1 MAATFNESQKIDYL
15 WKKVGYGVT
24 KTAEETTKQAFNESI
39 PSPLLYRGDLI
50 WMESNQI
57 PSTSPAATSSIVQ
70 VYQDGVGSFSPSV
83 ECTEDLTSPDNQ
95 TWKTNLTN
103 WVPTQFGSS
112 YLVQVYV
119 ANTGVTN
126 PQTSGTKLFQAGSGT
141 DDTWFF
147 DYQSGVLNFN
157 GTNIPAQITGGVTGK
172 SIYIVGYRYV
182 GLIGVTN
189 QPSGNI
195 SGNTNIGNLNFTNT
209 TISTITTN
217 SNIYLTPN
225 GTGNLHVTTSLTAS
239 GNIVANTGAF
249 YIGDGGFLGNLNTSG
264 VSNGNSN
271 VSIPS
276 SNGNVNISAVGNTT
290 LVVAGN
296 GVNVFGYLTVTGT
309 LIAGNINSNVSSNTV
324 TANSANISGNLYV
337 ADTATIGNVRT
348 DHILYANGQPW
359 DLQEAAGANTQ
370 IQYND
375 GNTNFG
381 ASANF
386 TFDQTTNL
394 LTVIGN
400 INTTNANLGNLV
412 TANYVNVSSIL
423 NGNVGNFSGNL
434 TSLNA
439 NLGNLVIAN
448 FYKGAFDNTS
458 SNQSNI
464 TTVGNLT
471 FLNVDGV
478 ANLANALNVQGV
490 ANLANTL
497 SVQGVANLANVL
509 NVNGNINANSNI
521 IANANI
527 TGANLNTLGLAN
539 IGNLEISGK
548 VTGNLIPTID
558 ADGLGNG
565 YNLGTATYRWKDLFL
580 SGNSVYLG
588 EQSITSNAS
597 GITLANTTF
606 VTDLQVSNNATINL
620 ALTGNTANFS
630 GNVIMPNATVNLELT
645 GNTANFS
652 GNIVALNTNAG
663 NLLLANVANFAVNL
677 VTNNATVN
685 LELTGNTANFS
696 GNVVALNTNAGNLL
710 LANVANI
717 SGNLITNNS
726 TINLQLQAN
735 TANFSGNVQMD
746 KWLTVADTANVGN
759 LRTDHI
765 LYANGVPWDL
775 QEAAGANTEI
785 QYNDGVGNFGASANF
800 TFNYATNLL
809 TVTGNANIASNLY
822 VADTALIGNVRT
834 DHILYANGQPWDLQ
848 EAAGSNTQIQFNDGN
863 TNFGASANFTFN
875 QATNLLDVVGNANI
889 ASNLYVADT
898 ALLGNMRTDH
908 LLYANGSPWDLQEA
922 AGLVTYI
929 QYNADNGDFGA
940 SANFTY
946 NDTTQLFTIAGN
958 ISASNASLG
967 NLASANYINVLANLS
982 VADTANV
989 GVLRTNYLLYANG
1002 QPWDLQ
1008 EAAGSNTQIQY
1019 NDGNT
1024 NFGASANFTFNP
1036 ATNLLNVI
1044 GNANVTNF
1052 NASGTINAIGNISA
1066 GNANLG
1072 NLTTSNY
1079 FHGIFDNT
1087 SSSQPNITS
1096 VGNLTNLT
1104 IGNATSNVVIVNGN
1118 ITATGNINANNMNG
1132 NFTGTFTGNVIGNI
1146 TGIGSNTQVLFN
1158 YDGDVNGSN
1167 AFVFDYAA
1175 NILILTGTGNIT
1187 GNLNVSSNVTAANG
1201 VFGNIST
1208 TGVAGD
1214 ITGANLIS
1222 TVTLTASGNI
1232 TSANANLGNT
1242 AIANNVIANT
1252 FQMGV
1257 GVNEFY
1263 HSTVYFAT
1271 TIATTP
1277 NQVLWST
1284 SIANLSAIDFTI
1296 ISTDETSNTRQTAK
1310 IAAAVLGTEVVFNEY
1325 SGLYINGGVGS
1336 FSVNYQAGSPDT
1348 VKLVVTPDSSN
1359 LTKYNMMIIQYAK

>member
-15 WKKVGYGVT
+15 WKKVGYAVT
-24 KTAEETTKQAFNESI
+24 KTAEATVKEAFNESI
-39 PSPLLYRGDLI
+39 ASPLLYRGDLI
-50 WMESNQI
+50 WMESDQI
-57 PSTSPAATSSIVQ
+57 TSSPPASTNSIIQ
-70 VYQDGVGSFSPSV
+70 VYKDGVGSFSPSV
-83 ECTEDLTSPDNQ
+83 ECTEDLTAPDNQ
-95 TWKTNLTN
+95 TWKTNITN
-103 WVPTQFGSS
+103 WVPTQFGDN

-119 ANTGVTN
+119 ANSGVTN

-157 GTNIPAQITGGVTGK
+157 GTIVPSQIASPITGK
-172 SIYIVGYRYV
+172 SVYIVGYRYV

-195 SGNTNIGNLNFTNT
+195 SGNTNIGNLNFTDT
-209 TISTITTN
+209 TISTTTTN

-225 GTGNLHVTTSLTAS
+225 GTGKLHVTTSLTAS
-239 GNIVANTGAF
+239 GNITANSGAF
-249 YIGDGGFLGNLNTSG
+249 FIGDGGYLANLNTSG

-271 VSIPS
+271 VSIPVA
-276 SNGNVNISAVGNTT
+276 NGNVNLTATGNTT
-290 LVVAGN
+290 LVVTGTGA
-296 GVNVFGYLTVTGT
+296 NVFGYLTVTGNLT
-309 LIAGNINSNVSSNTV
+309 ATNITSNVSSDTLSANSV
-324 TANSANISGNLYV
+324 NANSANISGNLYV
-337 ADTATIGNVRT
+337 DDTATIGNVRT
-348 DHILYANGQPW
+348 DHILYANGSPWDLQEAAGANTQIQFNDGNTNFGASANFTFNQATNLLTVVGNTQFNNANLGNLATANYANISGNLYVADTAEIGNVRTDHILYANGSPW

-386 TFDQTTNL
+386 TFNQATNL
-394 LTVIGN
+394 LNVVGNANVSSNLYVADTATIGNVRTDNILYANGEPWDLQQAAGANTQLQYNDGNTNFGASANLTYDDYTQLFTVIGN
-400 INTTNANLGNLV
+400 AQFN
-412 TANYVNVSSIL
+412 
-423 NGNVGNFSGNL
+423 
-434 TSLNA
+434 
-439 NLGNLVIAN
+439 
-448 FYKGAFDNTS
+448 
-458 SNQSNI
+458 
-464 TTVGNLT
+464 
-471 FLNVDGV
+471 
-478 ANLANALNVQGV
+478 
-490 ANLANTL
+490 
-497 SVQGVANLANVL
+497 
-509 NVNGNINANSNI
+509 
-521 IANANI
+521 NANI
-527 TGANLNTLGLAN
+527 SSNLY
-539 IGNLEISGK
+539 
-548 VTGNLIPTID
+548 V
-558 ADGLGNG
+558 
-565 YNLGTATYRWKDLFL
+565 
-580 SGNSVYLG
+580 
-588 EQSITSNAS
+588 
-597 GITLANTTF
+597 
-606 VTDLQVSNNATINL
+606 
-620 ALTGNTANFS
+620 GNTAS
-630 GNVIMPNATVNLELT
+630 IGNV
-645 GNTANFS
+645 
-652 GNIVALNTNAG
+652 
-663 NLLLANVANFAVNL
+663 
-677 VTNNATVN
+677 
-685 LELTGNTANFS
+685 
-696 GNVVALNTNAGNLL
+696 
-710 LANVANI
+710 
-717 SGNLITNNS
+717 
-726 TINLQLQAN
+726 
-735 TANFSGNVQMD
+735 
-746 KWLTVADTANVGN
+746 
-759 LRTDHI
+759 RTDNL

-775 QEAAGANTEI
+775 QEAAG
-785 QYNDGVGNFGASANF
+785 
-800 TFNYATNLL
+800 
-809 TVTGNANIASNLY
+809 
-822 VADTALIGNVRT
+822 LI
-834 DHILYANGQPWDLQ
+834 
-848 EAAGSNTQIQFNDGN
+848 TQ
-863 TNFGASANFTFN
+863 
-875 QATNLLDVVGNANI
+875 
-889 ASNLYVADT
+889 
-898 ALLGNMRTDH
+898 
-908 LLYANGSPWDLQEA
+908 
-922 AGLVTYI
+922 I

-946 NDTTQLFTIAGN
+946 NDTTQLVTVAGN
-958 ISASNASLG
+958 ISVSNATLG

-989 GVLRTNYLLYANG
+989 GILRTNYLLYSNG
-1002 QPWDLQ
+1002 APWDFQ
-1008 EAAGSNTQIQY
+1008 EAAGANTEIQF

-1024 NFGASANFTFNP
+1024 NFGASANFTFNS

-1044 GNANVTNF
+1044 GTANVTNF
-1052 NASGTINAIGNISA
+1052 NASGTVNVTGNISA

-1096 VGNLTNLT
+1096 VGNLSNLFV
-1104 IGNATSNVVIVNGN
+1104 GNATSNVVIANGDV
-1118 ITATGNINANNMNG
+1118 TATGNINATNMNG
-1132 NFTGTFTGNVIGNI
+1132 NFSGNFTGNVIGNI

-1167 AFVFDYAA
+1167 AFIFDYAA

-1277 NQVLWST
+1277 NQLLWST
-1284 SIANLSAIDFTI
+1284 YMANLSAIDFTI

-1325 SGLYINGGVGS
+1325 SGLYLNGGVGS
-1336 FSVNYQAGSPDT
+1336 FSVTYQAGPPDII
-1348 VKLVVTPDSSN
+1348 KLVVTPDSSN